1 MKREIPDY
9 VTEYY
14 NKMKS
19 GEIIV
24 SSWILKFYENHLMP
38 IVRGESE
45 KYCFNKMKGYMFIEF
60 VETFCVQSKDKWAGK
75 PLKLLLFQ
83 KAKWQAVFGILW
95 RKTKRRRFQEIF
107 DTRGRK
113 NGKTVEN
120 AALGIFMTILEPGA
134 ETYAVATT
142 ASQARITWE
151 ASVEMIQKSSYLS
164 EAFKWKVFPKPEIDT
179 TSKKRA
185 KGSYYAMPNKAENL
199 DGLNVSC
206 TLIDEVHALKRE
218 IYDIFKQGTSAR
230 TQPLMSII
238 GSNGFVRG
246 GLYDDEIEYSKKV
259 IDGLVEDDTLFPLL
273 YIQDDLKEIEDETKW
288 VKSNPAID
296 VIKDRQKLRGFVE
309 RMKSDV
315 NFRNTVLTKDFNYT
329 GVSNK
334 SWYSGDMIMK
344 GRFGKY
350 SEFEVGL
357 ANSEVQK
364 KFLKRFDGQIVVG
377 GFDLSKTRDM
387 TAFTTL
393 LFDNGTIIAKTM
405 YFVPQSFFELDYVK
419 ASKINYKAWV
429 DRGLIRISGETQ
441 ISYSDIADYVMEE
454 INEHGYIYQFIG
466 YDSWSA
472 SYLVED
478 FQSRGFAKGY
488 CLKPVRQ
495 GAQTLNLPISEVDA
509 LIEAKRFCFLN
520 NPVTQW
526 CFSNVEMR
534 IDEKNKTKQ
543 PIKSGEKEANKID
556 GYMTILDAIAVY
568 FENQQN
574 LITQCAKNAVDDNQ

>member
-1 MKREIPDY
+1 
-9 VTEYY
+9 
-14 NKMKS
+14 
-19 GEIIV
+19 
-24 SSWILKFYENHLMP
+24 
-38 IVRGESE
+38 
-45 KYCFNKMKGYMFIEF
+45 
-60 VETFCVQSKDKWAGK
+60 
-75 PLKLLLFQ
+75 
-83 KAKWQAVFGILW
+83 
-95 RKTKRRRFQEIF
+95 
-107 DTRGRK
+107 
-113 NGKTVEN
+113 
-120 AALGIFMTILEPGA
+120 
-134 ETYAVATT
+134 
-142 ASQARITWE
+142 
-151 ASVEMIQKSSYLS
+151 
-164 EAFKWKVFPKPEIDT
+164 
-179 TSKKRA
+179 
-185 KGSYYAMPNKAENL
+185 MPNKAENL

-230 TQPLMSII
+230 SQPLTSII

-288 VKSNPAID
+288 IKSNPAID
-296 VIKDRQKLRGFVE
+296 VIKDREKLRSFVE

-364 KFLKRFDGQIVVG
+364 KFIKRFDGQIVVG

-454 INEHGYIYQFIG
+454 INEHGYIYQFHR
-466 YDSWSA
+466 
-472 SYLVED
+472 L
-478 FQSRGFAKGY
+478 
-488 CLKPVRQ
+488 
-495 GAQTLNLPISEVDA
+495 
-509 LIEAKRFCFLN
+509 
-520 NPVTQW
+520 
-526 CFSNVEMR
+526 
-534 IDEKNKTKQ
+534 
-543 PIKSGEKEANKID
+543 
-556 GYMTILDAIAVY
+556 
-568 FENQQN
+568 
-574 LITQCAKNAVDDNQ
+574 